1 MSAYLITWRP
11 DDEIKGRGWSERNIQ
26 KLVTRLR
33 TSGTVKESWP
43 FQSYVMAKKEKECRV
58 FLVRQGGRG
67 HALFGYG
74 RVTRIPEPYKGKV
87 DITFDELTV
96 PSIAVLATGKE
107 LHEIT
112 RERKVWGAR
121 GSGIPLAPRVAAALE
136 NLVIGRKPIDAGAQA
151 DVPLAKNK
159 IASARSASND
169 SMDDL
174 PGVDYALLGSDGAK
188 RIRQVTSGVKRDP
201 KVRRAVLKRS
211 KWSCERDGCGTER
224 PYGGFLDVH
233 HILGAERSD
242 RVWNCVAL
250 CPNCHREA
258 HAAPNRDRINAKLL
272 KMASRYA
279 F

>member
-1 MSAYLITWRP
+1 MTAYLITWRP
-11 DDEIKGRGWSERNIQ
+11 NDEIKGRGWSERNIQ

-33 TSGTVKESWP
+33 TSGTVKEPWP
-43 FQSYVMAKKEKECRV
+43 FQSYVMAKQEKECRV
-58 FLVRQGGRG
+58 FLVRQGRRG
-67 HALFGYG
+67 HVLFGYG
-74 RVTRIPEPYKGKV
+74 RVTRIPSPYRGKV

-96 PSIAVLATGKE
+96 PSIAVLATKGE
-107 LHEIT
+107 LHKIT

-121 GSGIPLAPRVAAALE
+121 GSGIPLTPRVAAALE
-136 NLVIGRKPIDAGAQA
+136 DLVVGRKPIDPGAQA
-151 DVPLAKNK
+151 QLAPAKSK
-159 IASARSASND
+159 LPYARPASND

-174 PGVDYALLGSDGAK
+174 PGIDYALLGSDGAK
-188 RIRQVTSGVKRDP
+188 RIRQITSGVKRDP

-211 KWSCERDGCGTER
+211 RGACERDRCGIER

-258 HAAPNRDRINAKLL
+258 HAAPNRDRINARLL
-272 KMASRYA
+272 KFASRYA

>member
-11 DDEIKGRGWSERNIQ
+11 DDEIEGRGWSERNIQ

-33 TSGTVKESWP
+33 TSGTVKERWP
-43 FQSYVMAKKEKECRV
+43 FQSHVMAKKEKECRV
-58 FLVRQGGRG
+58 FLVRQGRRG
-67 HALFGYG
+67 HVLFGYG
-74 RVTRIPEPYKGKV
+74 RVTRVPEPYKGKV

-107 LHEIT
+107 LHKIT

-121 GSGIPLAPRVAAALE
+121 GSGIPLPPRVAVALE
-136 NLVIGRKPIDAGAQA
+136 SLVIGRKPVHERAQA
-151 DVPLAKNK
+151 DVLVAKSK
-159 IASARSASND
+159 MGSSRPASND

-174 PGVDYALLGSDGAK
+174 PGVDYSLLGRDRAK
-188 RIRQVTSGVKRDP
+188 RIRQVISGVKRDP

-211 KWSCERDGCGTER
+211 KGACERDGCGIER

-258 HAAPNRDRINAKLL
+258 HAAPNRDRINARLL
-272 KMASRYA
+272 KIASGYTV
-279 F
+279 